1 MKNYSYEIKYNN
13 NGEITSEYLY
23 SKMNLIQRYIE
34 ILTQHNFNIR
44 ELKALRNGTDITAQI
59 NRFLMK

>member
-23 SKMNLIQRYIE
+23 SKTNLIQRYIE
-34 ILTQHNFNIR
+34 ILTQHNFNIS

-59 NRFLMK
+59 NKFLDK